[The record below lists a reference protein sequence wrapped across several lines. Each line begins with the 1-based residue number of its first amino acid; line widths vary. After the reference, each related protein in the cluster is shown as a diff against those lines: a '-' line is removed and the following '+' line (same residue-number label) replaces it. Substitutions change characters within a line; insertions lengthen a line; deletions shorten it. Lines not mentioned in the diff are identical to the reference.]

1 MQFVKNF
8 LKDEQGQDLVE
19 YTLLLGFIALASAAL
34 FNTVGDQINTIWDNT
49 STQLENA
56 GGGTGGG

>member
-34 FNTVGDQINTIWDNT
+34 YQSISGNIVSIWTAANTAVG
-49 STQLENA
+49 NA
-56 GGGTGGG
+56 ATAAGAN

>member
-8 LKDEQGQDLVE
+8 LKDEQGQDIVE

-34 FNTVGDQINTIWDNT
+34 LPGVSSAISTIWGNT
-49 STQLENA
+49 NTQLNSAAA
-56 GGGTGGG
+56 GGS

>member
-34 FNTVGDQINTIWDNT
+34 YNNIATNLKNIWTDADT
-49 STQLENA
+49 AVSNA
-56 GGGTGGG
+56 ATASNP